1 MAKLKEVLSIQAEN
15 ELEDAFYFYNL
26 ISAKVGDEFLN
37 QINSCIQSILLYP
50 ESFPIEFET
59 YRKAVVKNH
68 PFVIIYTKI
77 DAIILLL
84 PFFTPAKI
92 QRKNLDN

>member
-59 YRKAVVKNH
+59 YRKAVVKKY
-68 PFVIIYTKI
+68 PFVIIYTRI
-77 DAIILLL
+77 DALIFISAI
-84 PFFTPAKI
+84 FHT
-92 QRKNLDN
+92 RKNPKKKFR

>member
-50 ESFPIEFET
+50 ESFPIVFET
-59 YRKAVVKNH
+59 YRKAVVKKY
-68 PFVIIYTKI
+68 PFVIIYTRI
-77 DAIILLL
+77 DAII
-84 PFFTPAKI
+84 FIAAIFHTS
-92 QRKNLDN
+92 KNPKKKFK